1 MRAAQVCKLYKR
13 VAYAQIAP
21 KEAIFTRL
29 RCKQWSCDYCAKKNA
44 SIWRAFLAGKLP
56 TVSEEWYLVTFTA
69 HSKTR
74 SKQTSLENLRNNID
88 ILLKRASRVFG
99 RLSYVRTFE
108 RHPTSEAIHA
118 HYIVSGLS
126 PFVAIGCS
134 KKLQPM
140 AIGITARPYREGIW
154 TVQTWFTNTAY
165 DVGIGY
171 IVDVRMIE
179 GDVTRAI
186 WYVTKYLTKEQQDIN
201 VRGLRHVQTT
211 RDIGSPK
218 SNQDLTW
225 CTASYI
231 TARMFPPNTAIEDIN
246 TGQTIDNDYWEVH
259 NFYPYED

>member
-1 MRAAQVCKLYKR
+1 MGEAQVCKLYKR
-13 VAYAQIAP
+13 VAYSHTGH

-44 SIWRAFLAGKLP
+44 SIWRAYLAEKLP
-56 TVSEEWYLVTFTA
+56 TISEEWYLVTFTA

-74 SKQTSLENLRNNID
+74 SKSASLENLRHNID

-99 RLSYVRTFE
+99 RISYVRTFE
-108 RHPTSEAIHA
+108 KHPTSDAIHA

-126 PFVAIGCS
+126 PFVAFGCS
-134 KKLQPM
+134 EKLQPM
-140 AIGITARPYREGIW
+140 AIGILSRPYREGIW
-154 TVQTWFTNTAY
+154 AVQTWFTDTAF

-171 IVDVRMIE
+171 IVDVRLID

-186 WYVTKYLTKEQQDIN
+186 WYVTKYLTKEQQDIR
-201 VRGLRHVQTT
+201 VKGLRHVQTT

-218 SNQDLTW
+218 STQDLEW
-225 CTASYI
+225 HTASYI
-231 TARMFPPNTAIEDIN
+231 TSSMFQPNAKIKDIN
-246 TGQTIDNDYWEVH
+246 TGITIDNAYWEVH